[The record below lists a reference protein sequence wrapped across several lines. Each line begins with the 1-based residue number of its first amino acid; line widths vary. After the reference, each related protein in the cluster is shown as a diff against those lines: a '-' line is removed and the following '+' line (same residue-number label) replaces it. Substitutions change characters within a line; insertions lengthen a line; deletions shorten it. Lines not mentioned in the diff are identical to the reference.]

1 MSASPVEIVRI
12 YNLLGEGFVV
22 ELSEGNTHSLYD
34 RRGLQHRI
42 LERKRAGLDTREE
55 ERALAQINSFG
66 PYHELFEFA
75 PDQPD
80 RRSS

>member
-1 MSASPVEIVRI
+1 MKETQIEILRI

-22 ELSEGNTHSLYD
+22 ELSENNETYLYD

-42 LERKRAGLDTREE
+42 LTRKKQGLDTREE

-66 PYHELFEFA
+66 PYHELAEFA
-75 PDQPD
+75 PGQSGRD
-80 RRSS
+80 